1 MAITYPLTW
10 PTALGFA
17 TFRFIYRNAVG
28 RNESPFNFAEQVYD
42 WGGQIWE
49 IEGTMP
55 VMERATAE
63 IFNAFLAA
71 LKGRKGTFLVP
82 FPGQGT
88 PLGLATGTPLVKG
101 GSQTGSSLITDGW
114 TVSQSPIIKAGSLFS
129 LGTGTS
135 TRLYKILQDANSNG
149 SGDATLDIWPDLRSS
164 PADNAALDL
173 TDPYGLFRMASNVQ
187 PIDINNDSQQT
198 FSFRAI
204 EALS

>member
-28 RNESPFNFAEQVYD
+28 RNESPFSFTEQVYD

-49 IEGTMP
+49 IEGSMP
-55 VMERATAE
+55 LMTRDTAE

-88 PLGLATGTPLVKG
+88 ALGPATGTPLVMG
-101 GSQTGSSLITDGW
+101 GSQTGSALITDGW
-114 TVSQSPIIKAGSLFS
+114 TPSLSPIVKAGTLFS
-129 LGTGTS
+129 LGTGSS
-135 TRLYKILQDANSNG
+135 TRLYKNLQDANSNG
-149 SGDATLDIWPDLRSS
+149 SGQATFDIWPNLRTS
-164 PADNAALDL
+164 PADNAALDF

-187 PIDINNDSQQT
+187 PIDINNESQHS